1 MHLQAMFLMYFSFY
15 KYLSKFIV
23 LLGFF
28 SFSWNKLVRCTRLN
42 PTIKNVYDDD
52 DDVGR
57 LYHYMVLLSSAV
69 DVSVDLVGVFV
80 QFFFGALKLSENQT
94 YLGISYLSSTKMFP

>member
-1 MHLQAMFLMYFSFY
+1 MFIMYFSFY

-52 DDVGR
+52 DDDVGR

-69 DVSVDLVGVFV
+69 DVNVDLVGFFV
-80 QFFFGALKLSENQT
+80 QSFFGALKLSENQT
-94 YLGISYLSSTKMFP
+94 YLGISYLSSTKVCP

>member
-1 MHLQAMFLMYFSFY
+1 MDWWKVHLQAMFIMYFSFY

-42 PTIKNVYDDD
+42 PTINNVYDDHD
-52 DDVGR
+52 PWIQ
-57 LYHYMVLLSSAV
+57 LYDKS
-69 DVSVDLVGVFV
+69 
-80 QFFFGALKLSENQT
+80 
-94 YLGISYLSSTKMFP
+94 

>member
-1 MHLQAMFLMYFSFY
+1 MYSAMFIMYFSFY

-42 PTIKNVYDDD
+42 PTINNVYEDDD
-52 DDVGR
+52 NDDS
-57 LYHYMVLLSSAV
+57 LHWMVHFFLQNWHNLLQCIAPPRV
-69 DVSVDLVGVFV
+69 H
-80 QFFFGALKLSENQT
+80 
-94 YLGISYLSSTKMFP
+94 I

>member
-1 MHLQAMFLMYFSFY
+1 MHLQAMFIMHFSFY

-42 PTIKNVYDDD
+42 PTINNVYDDD
-52 DDVGR
+52 ETTKVVSLMNLNCKG
-57 LYHYMVLLSSAV
+57 LLSPASSLTQV
-69 DVSVDLVGVFV
+69 LNFIVSGLWHNRAC
-80 QFFFGALKLSENQT
+80 QKHIRFFN
-94 YLGISYLSSTKMFP
+94 